1 MEDGRQLPRRPAQP
15 QLPGSDASAPGGG
28 RAPKRLA
35 RRASV
40 ALVEAAA
47 SGPCGKPAGRTHL
60 GVDLATASG
69 GCRASRLRPDRGDP
83 GEYVPGQQRGGMH
96 EQRVADAAVA
106 AQADEPTDA
115 RPEAAL
121 LELPC
126 VEGGQAEG
134 PLPVS
139 ETGPAATD
147 VRLLGAPP
155 ERSRAAGT
163 RTVRHEGYAVRQS
176 HEWHQAN

>member
-1 MEDGRQLPRRPAQP
+1 M
-15 QLPGSDASAPGGG
+15 
-28 RAPKRLA
+28 
-35 RRASV
+35 
-40 ALVEAAA
+40 ALVAAAA
-47 SGPCGKPAGRTHL
+47 SGPGG
-60 GVDLATASG
+60 GASG
-69 GCRASRLRPDRGDP
+69 RARLGRGPGSALGGGRASRLRPDRGDP
-83 GEYVPGQQRGGMH
+83 GQYVPGQQRGGMH
-96 EQRVADAAVA
+96 EQRAADAAVA
-106 AQADEPTDA
+106 AQADDPTDA

-176 HEWHQAN
+176 PAGSAWPGWRPPCRVPPNLGGRRTPSHP